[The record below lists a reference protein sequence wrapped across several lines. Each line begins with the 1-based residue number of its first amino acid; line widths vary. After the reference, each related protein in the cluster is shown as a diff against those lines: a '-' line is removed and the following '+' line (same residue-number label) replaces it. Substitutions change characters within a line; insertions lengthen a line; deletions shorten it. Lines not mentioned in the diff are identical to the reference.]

1 MQICICLSDMEH
13 VREWE
18 GIGVYK
24 GGFVEAD
31 GQKVA
36 QGAGCFEYANGDHY
50 DGEWHAG
57 CKHGAGKGTRV
68 SVWRMSEKGVY

>member
-1 MQICICLSDMEH
+1 ML
-13 VREWE
+13 REWE

-50 DGEWHAG
+50 DGEWNAG
-57 CKHGAGKGTRV
+57 CKHGAG
-68 SVWRMSEKGVY
+68 EQPHP